1 MIDER
6 LLECAGQV
14 EIEENLNRLIAL
26 VGVSVN
32 GTAAT
37 DNLAIPTNPTADD
50 DTMTIGTKVYTL
62 KAVAAVDG
70 DIAIGNANTDTQ
82 LLIRAA
88 INGTGAGQV
97 CTAHPLVTCGE
108 FAANSA
114 AITARVKG
122 LVGNSIATTEA
133 FTAVGNVFSA
143 AKLAGGL
150 DGTVI

>member
-1 MIDER
+1 MSLDAR
-6 LLECAGQV
+6 FLSCKGQV
-14 EIEENLNRLIAL
+14 EIEENLDRLIAL
-26 VGVSVN
+26 VGVSIN

-37 DNLAIPTNPTADD
+37 DNLAIPTNPTAN

-62 KAVAAVDG
+62 KAVAALDG
-70 DIAIGNANTDTQ
+70 DIAIGAANTDTQ

-122 LVGNSIATTEA
+122 IVGNSITTTET

-143 AKLAGGL
+143 VALAGGL
-150 DGTVI
+150 DGAGV